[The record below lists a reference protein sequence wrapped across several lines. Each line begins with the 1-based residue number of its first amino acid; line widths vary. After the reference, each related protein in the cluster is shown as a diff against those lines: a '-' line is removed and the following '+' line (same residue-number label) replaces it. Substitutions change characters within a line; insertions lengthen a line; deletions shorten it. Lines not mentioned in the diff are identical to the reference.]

1 MKKSTKKLV
10 SVLLASAM
18 AAGMLAG
25 CGSGNGKGSTGDSK
39 SSSAASG
46 TSGDN
51 LSADTS
57 EHVDLT
63 MYLIGDRT
71 PDFDEVYAKI
81 NEILE
86 EKLNCSLNVEFLSWG
101 EHDTKYSLLFSSQED
116 FDLIFTAS
124 SWCHYE
130 QTVSLGGFAP
140 LSEDFIK
147 TYAPDIWEVVPEM
160 AWEQAK
166 IDGQIYM
173 VPSYANEFGQEV
185 LAVRGDLMEKY
196 GMDDITSWDDL
207 MKFYKACAADGIYA
221 SQGGP
226 WYPFFQSQGYSTTG
240 GAPKGEGLDI
250 HARLGHEIAT
260 PIPSLFTFN
269 IADRDFLALMGTV
282 VEDTIASLPGTKLR
296 AEGPLLVTHWG
307 MSGPAA
313 LKLSAHAARYLQE
326 RNYQADV
333 AINWTGESRRSLTE
347 EEITAIATRNP
358 QKQLATIRP
367 FDLPSRL
374 WLYLLQKT
382 QNEPTRKWGELGKKN
397 LNRIV
402 ETLTNDIYRITGKGR
417 FRDEFVTCGGVSLS
431 SLDMHTLQ
439 SKHCPGLYFAG
450 EVTDVDAITGGFNL
464 QAAWTMGYVVGQHFG
479 EERKMQSKI
488 FVVTT

>member
-1 MKKSTKKLV
+1 MTPLHIAIIGGGAAGYFCAIEAQRNYPDADITIFEKNQKMLAKVAITGGGRCNLTNSFEQISDPKHAYPRGDKLMKRLFKRFNHHDAYAWFEREGVPLTTQEDECVFPV
-10 SVLLASAM
+10 SQDAMSIVNCLTSLASRLGVKLRNGYQLNDILQNIDGTFHLVF
-18 AAGMLAG
+18 AG
-25 CGSGNGKGSTGDSK
+25 GKE
-39 SSSAASG
+39 A
-46 TSGDN
+46 
-51 LSADTS
+51 
-57 EHVDLT
+57 
-63 MYLIGDRT
+63 
-71 PDFDEVYAKI
+71 DFDR
-81 NEILE
+81 
-86 EKLNCSLNVEFLSWG
+86 
-101 EHDTKYSLLFSSQED
+101 
-116 FDLIFTAS
+116 
-124 SWCHYE
+124 
-130 QTVSLGGFAP
+130 
-140 LSEDFIK
+140 
-147 TYAPDIWEVVPEM
+147 VVI
-160 AWEQAK
+160 A
-166 IDGQIYM
+166 
-173 VPSYANEFGQEV
+173 
-185 LAVRGDLMEKY
+185 
-196 GMDDITSWDDL
+196 
-207 MKFYKACAADGIYA
+207 
-221 SQGGP
+221 
-226 WYPFFQSQGYSTTG
+226 TG

-260 PIPSLFTFN
+260 PVPSLFTFN

-333 AINWTGESRRSLTE
+333 AINWTGESRRSVTE

-464 QAAWTMGYVVGQHFG
+464 QAAWTMGYVVGQHIG
-479 EERKMQSKI
+479 EERKNAE
-488 FVVTT
+488 